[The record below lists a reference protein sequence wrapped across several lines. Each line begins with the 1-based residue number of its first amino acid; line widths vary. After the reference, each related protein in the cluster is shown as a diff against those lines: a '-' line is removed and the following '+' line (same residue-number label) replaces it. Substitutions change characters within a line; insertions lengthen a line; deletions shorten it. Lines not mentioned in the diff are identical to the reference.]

1 MSLNRLKYDQCANVE
16 AMRISA
22 APALYVMDSA
32 RFENENKCRHEF
44 GLLGGA
50 NVSHISGNLVD
61 LESDLRGI
69 TRPASACPDLKY
81 SRPKTSVIQ
90 PKNYMKF
97 ADVPPI
103 DTTPQHLTS
112 CQMIHYPPIDSGNVA
127 ITPGCRVAAVGK

>member
-1 MSLNRLKYDQCANVE
+1 MSLNRLKYDECANIE

-22 APALYVMDSA
+22 APALYVMDPS

-69 TRPASACPDLKY
+69 TRPASVCPVMKY
-81 SRPKTSVIQ
+81 EKPKSNVIM

-97 ADVPPI
+97 ANVPQI

-112 CQMIHYPPIDSGNVA
+112 CQMIHYPPVNGPNVPIEA
-127 ITPGCRVAAVGK
+127 GCRLDKTA